1 MDVFKYIVWALVSY
15 LFFALALRL
24 IWLMKDR
31 YFQWSWFG
39 EWLLALISC
48 AGVYGVAYHVPLITQ
63 HFWWLV
69 FALIVGTS
77 ILRLRSEN
85 LKSQLKQ
92 LTTKQRLLVRCL
104 MVLFTVPLAAG
115 VLVNAANISG
125 IWATN

>member
-1 MDVFKYIVWALVSY
+1 
-15 LFFALALRL
+15 
-24 IWLMKDR
+24 MKDR